1 MIDNFIVN
9 YCQPLKMNSSQDTVT
24 YSVKITHTET
34 HTITKDGLRDTLWKR
49 YINSQFTEANPEKQ
63 KKLEASYS
71 KRFNQK
77 FEALWRR
84 LCKHSTTVF
93 HKIEGTHSDIPQ
105 SKISEVTGEPIRE
118 GMRGDI
124 DAELF
129 SQL

>member
-1 MIDNFIVN
+1 MIKFLKIDWPVSSIVV
-9 YCQPLKMNSSQDTVT
+9 QPTKMTSSQDTVT

-34 HTITKDGLRDTLWKR
+34 HTITKEGLRDTLWKQ
-49 YINSQFTEANPEKQ
+49 YIRSQFPDAKAEKF
-63 KKLEASYS
+63 YS

-84 LCKHSTTVF
+84 LCKHSSKVF

-105 SKISEVTGEPIRE
+105 SKISEQTGEPIKE